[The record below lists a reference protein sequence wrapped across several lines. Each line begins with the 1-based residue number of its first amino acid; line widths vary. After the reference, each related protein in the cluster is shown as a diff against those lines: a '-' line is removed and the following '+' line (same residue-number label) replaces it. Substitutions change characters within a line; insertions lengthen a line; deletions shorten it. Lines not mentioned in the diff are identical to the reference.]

1 VKQDGHPGRRVP
13 DALASWQV
21 TLSADG
27 FVLHSAA
34 ESVLLEFGG
43 LIVGKSGPGI
53 ERARSVVHL
62 DPINKVLVELGI
74 RRSNSRLDEFD
85 IVGLGRWRSTADLAE
100 GAG

>member
-1 VKQDGHPGRRVP
+1 MELVVRTR
-13 DALASWQV
+13 
-21 TLSADG
+21 
-27 FVLHSAA
+27 
-34 ESVLLEFGG
+34 
-43 LIVGKSGPGI
+43 IVGPDIWLLAGPAAYTYDVGLQSISPGI